1 MKKAFKRMIPFILVV
16 VMCLCMASPAF
27 ADTATVYSVVS
38 YKFPAQSTTSYD
50 SAYTALIQRYMC
62 LYNDNTRYYIT
73 STGNIDG
80 VFGSGTKQ
88 AVVKYQEAN
97 GYSTDGM
104 FGAQSWPGF
113 AGNITAS
120 ETSGVYTYFKCN
132 GDYFTNKQYVM
143 RVANMSGLSASSNS
157 VWYYYS
163 SIYATNHD
171 SSYSYLRT
179 GISQGYN

>member
-1 MKKAFKRMIPFILVV
+1 MKKLMKRIVPLFLAV
-16 VMCLCMASPAF
+16 VMCICMAVPAF

-38 YKFPAQSTTSYD
+38 YRFPAQSTSSY
-50 SAYTALIQRYMC
+50 STTYTALVQRYMC

-73 STGNIDG
+73 SSGNIDG

-88 AVVKYQEAN
+88 AVVRYQEAN
-97 GYSTDGM
+97 GYSTDGV

-113 AGNITAS
+113 SGNITAA

-132 GDYFTNKQYVM
+132 GDYFADRQYVM

-163 SIYATNHD
+163 SIYATNYN
-171 SSYSYLRT
+171 SSYNYLRT
-179 GISQGYN
+179 GVSQGYN